1 MNLLVNDTRVLKLTK
16 SFSILMP
23 QLNDFMTSFPDWA
36 SSETS
41 LSSRLCYYS
50 AIIAGAYVVVWL
62 EQIRKIKRAI
72 MRAGAGII
80 THAYIQI
87 AHLT

>member
-1 MNLLVNDTRVLKLTK
+1 MCGCVTAKNT
-16 SFSILMP
+16 
-23 QLNDFMTSFPDWA
+23 A
-36 SSETS
+36 
-41 LSSRLCYYS
+41 
-50 AIIAGAYVVVWL
+50 L
-62 EQIRKIKRAI
+62 EKKKIKRAI